1 MNEQKNEKPQ
11 KQDASISRQFKAN
24 LNVER
29 KLSLRSAPN
38 PSKLLPSLRVLNI
51 VQKYT
56 RKHRRGLVTRNEIYE
71 GYRVLQV
78 VFCLYFL
85 QNLEGFFRHYLTYA
99 VTGWELSTSINL
111 VSEAWAGQPLLRDS
125 RPEYTL

>member
-38 PSKLLPSLRVLNI
+38 PSKLLPSLRVLNNKHSPDRNTHANTDGDLLHAT
-51 VQKYT
+51 KYT
-56 RKHRRGLVTRNEIYE
+56 KDTEFYK
-71 GYRVLQV
+71 
-78 VFCLYFL
+78 
-85 QNLEGFFRHYLTYA
+85 
-99 VTGWELSTSINL
+99 LSFAFIFSKI
-111 VSEAWAGQPLLRDS
+111 
-125 RPEYTL
+125 

>member
-51 VQKYT
+51 VQTEIHTQTQTGTCYT
-56 RKHRRGLVTRNEIYE
+56 QRNIRRIQSFTS
-71 GYRVLQV
+71 
-78 VFCLYFL
+78 CLLPLFSPK
-85 QNLEGFFRHYLTYA
+85 FRGIFQALFDVCSNRMGTVNVH
-99 VTGWELSTSINL
+99 
-111 VSEAWAGQPLLRDS
+111 QS
-125 RPEYTL
+125 R